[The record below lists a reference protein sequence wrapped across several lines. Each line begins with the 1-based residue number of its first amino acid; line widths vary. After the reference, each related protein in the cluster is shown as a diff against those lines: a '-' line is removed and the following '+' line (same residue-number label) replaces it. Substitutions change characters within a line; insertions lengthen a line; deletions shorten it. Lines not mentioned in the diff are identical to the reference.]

1 MKIRRCPAAV
11 KALDREFAP
20 NLGSARYLD
29 PSQNARRFC
38 STHGADRPM
47 KLFKTPPHG
56 QALGS
61 WLLFAGLASIAF
73 GVLSPAQAHHFA
85 DISQLQPNSFN
96 GLLSG
101 LAHPVLGPDHLLFLL
116 ALSLV
121 GLQQRLSWSLGLLAI
136 GLLGSGAGLLW
147 PGMPA
152 ADSLVACTL
161 IVEAL
166 VLLKRLP
173 PLLLLPAMALHGY
186 ALSGPV
192 FGWSAMPVFAY
203 GTGLFLS
210 QAALLAVALVALR
223 PFVLRLSSTQLRWLG
238 FALMALGGSWALA
251 GLAA

>member
-1 MKIRRCPAAV
+1 
-11 KALDREFAP
+11 
-20 NLGSARYLD
+20 
-29 PSQNARRFC
+29 
-38 STHGADRPM
+38 M
-47 KLFKTPPHG
+47 KLFKTSPHG

-61 WLLFAGLASIAF
+61 WLLLAGLASTGF

-85 DISQLQPNSFN
+85 DISQLQPSSFN

-186 ALSGPV
+186 VLSGPV
-192 FGWSAMPVFAY
+192 FDWSAMPVLAY
-203 GTGLFLS
+203 ATGLFLS

-223 PFVLRLSSTQLRWLG
+223 PIGSRLSSTQQRWLG
-238 FALMALGGSWALA
+238 FVLMALGGTWALA
-251 GLAA
+251 GLVA